1 MEHIVKQT
9 GYKGK
14 KSQPSEEQATKPR
27 IMIEANKIH
36 IWAQPT
42 VQSFL
47 VSVWAE
53 TTAEPQLGALDILQ
67 TQSLP
72 VP

>member
-1 MEHIVKQT
+1 MDRT
-9 GYKGK
+9 TSNAGNKGK
-14 KSQPSEEQATKPR
+14 KSQSSEEQSTSPR
-27 IMIEANKIH
+27 IKVEANTIQ
-36 IWAQPT
+36 IRAEST
-42 VQSFL
+42 IQSFL